1 MFNKISQIK
10 NLIINI
16 IQKIILKSKKAQKTL
31 FLIQIPPRNEYGP
44 EESQLSQRKRILAVL
59 FGFLGVLD
67 FKSFENHFLF
77 FFILKRSFKTKNFV
91 LKPPERQTYHII

>member
-16 IQKIILKSKKAQKTL
+16 IQKIILKSEKAQKTL

-44 EESQLSQRKRILAVL
+44 EEIYV
-59 FGFLGVLD
+59 F
-67 FKSFENHFLF
+67 
-77 FFILKRSFKTKNFV
+77 
-91 LKPPERQTYHII
+91 

>member
-16 IQKIILKSKKAQKTL
+16 IQKIILKSEKAQKTL
-31 FLIQIPPRNEYGP
+31 FLIQIPQRNEYGP
-44 EESQLSQRKRILAVL
+44 EESQLSQRKSIPAVL

-67 FKSFENHFLF
+67 FRSFEISF
-77 FFILKRSFKTKNFV
+77 FFSLYYKIHSTQKTLF
-91 LKPPERQTYHII
+91 